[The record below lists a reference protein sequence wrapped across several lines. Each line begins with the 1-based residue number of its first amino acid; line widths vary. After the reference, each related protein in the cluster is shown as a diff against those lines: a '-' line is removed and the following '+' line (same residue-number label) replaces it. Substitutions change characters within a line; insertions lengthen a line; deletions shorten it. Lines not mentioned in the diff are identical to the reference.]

1 MIWWNAT
8 KKLTYEQEKLIAFTQ
23 QKWRKL
29 AVSTDSI
36 NRQSAAAAIKSAYQ
50 LIGNPAPDIIF
61 FDSPYRALKTVLNNL
76 VNHLDREQLIF
87 LENLLS
93 QPQEYLLESE
103 LIRQLVSYLVICL
116 QKQLQQQ
123 LGKPLQSQ
131 LDKQIKTS
139 IDIKLSIQL
148 DIQRKNLLHSHLENK
163 LESQKLSQLVRQ
175 QERRLNSQLL
185 IQIFKQL
192 GNYIHSRLAHQR
204 LMWLVNLL
212 ETQQLSEYIIRLG
225 NLLLKPLFYHN
236 CINSELWAIDAS
248 YFESYIY
255 MFDGENNH
263 KKWQLFQ
270 SLVINC
276 GWIFPYEHTC
286 IVCERPIKLSL
297 DSDLLP
303 HGEGEFA
310 LLFADGYS
318 LYSNHGVL
326 IPRKYGQVHPSRW
339 EVQWILE
346 EENPE
351 IRHTLIKEIGYAR
364 ICQELSAKRL
374 DAWREYTLLRLDDII
389 DDIDR
394 MPIYLLKMSCPSTG
408 MIHALRV
415 PPDIKSARDAIRWVN
430 WGVDPDLFVMES

>member
-1 MIWWNAT
+1 MIWWNST
-8 KKLTYEQEKLIAFTQ
+8 KRLTYEQEKLIAATQ
-23 QKWRKL
+23 QKWRRL

-36 NRQSAAAAIKSAYQ
+36 NRQAAAVAVKSAYQ
-50 LIGNPAPDIIF
+50 LIGKSEPDIIF

-76 VNHLDREQLIF
+76 ISNLDREQLIL

-93 QPQEYLLESE
+93 QPQQYQLESE

-131 LDKQIKTS
+131 LDRQIKTS
-139 IDIKLSIQL
+139 IEMKLSGKL
-148 DIQRKNLLHSHLENK
+148 DIHKKSLLHSHLENK
-163 LESQKLSQLVRQ
+163 LAPQKLNQLVRQ

-185 IQIFKQL
+185 IGIFKQL
-192 GNYIHSRLAHQR
+192 GNHLHSRLAHQR
-204 LMWLVNLL
+204 LMWLLNLL
-212 ETQQLSEYIIRLG
+212 ESQQWSEYIIRLG
-225 NLLLKPLFYHN
+225 NLLLKPLFYSN
-236 CINSELWAIDAS
+236 CINSELWAVDAS

-255 MFDGENNH
+255 MFDGVNHH

-276 GWIFPYEHTC
+276 GWIFPYEHIC

-318 LYSNHGVL
+318 LYSHHGVL

-346 EENPE
+346 EENLE
-351 IRHTLIKEIGYAR
+351 IKQILIKEIGYAR
-364 ICQELSAKRL
+364 ICQELSAKTL
-374 DAWREYTLLRLDDII
+374 DFWREYTLLRLDDII

-394 MPIYLLKMSCPSTG
+394 MPISLLKMSCPSTG

-415 PPDIKSARDAIRWVN
+415 PPDIQSARDAIRWVN